1 MVSNYYEL
9 LLIKNFV
16 IAIHMLSDCKCMM
29 VSDCKCMMSIWFMIV
44 IAMNDYLLF
53 DAYMVKSILLN
64 HLNLG
69 PNEGAAL
76 SVIAYYCM

>member
-16 IAIHMLSDCKCMM
+16 IAIHML
-29 VSDCKCMMSIWFMIV
+29 SDCKCMMSIWFMIV

>member
-29 VSDCKCMMSIWFMIV
+29 VLWFMIV